1 MGSGETSPTMVTA
14 HQQCLKDVDPT
25 RAVFLD
31 TPFGF
36 QENADDLTE
45 KIVSYFSQNVGTDI
59 THLKLRSTKEVAD
72 QVARVHAKVADA
84 QWVFTGPGSPSYTV
98 KTWQQVG
105 LVSAFEKMLEHG
117 TLVAASAAAL
127 TIGYQTIPV
136 YEIYKVGE
144 DPYWL
149 SGMNLLERV
158 TGFRAVVVPHFN
170 NNEGANHDT
179 RFCYM
184 GERRM
189 SQLEAALPEDVFVL
203 GVDEHTGVRFDLECE
218 TVEVFGKGGMTLR
231 RGTTSVWFESG
242 TELTYDQIADAISV
256 PRAIQ
261 EAVLIEEDLDIFA
274 TDFAVLT
281 RALIGKL
288 QDAATPEI
296 LAGIARLGEQA
307 ATPKVDE
314 AEILR
319 PLVTAV
325 LNARDTAR
333 AEKRWDDSDRLRDL
347 LLQVGVEIQDTP
359 QGSSWVLKSE

>member
-14 HQQCLKDVDPT
+14 HQQCLKEVDPA

-45 KIVSYFSQNVGTDI
+45 KILNYFSQSVGSDI
-59 THLKLRSTKEVAD
+59 THLRLRSTNEVAD
-72 QVARVHAKVADA
+72 QVAKVHAKVADA

-105 LVSAFEKMLEHG
+105 LVSAFEKMLETG
-117 TLVAASAAAL
+117 TLIAASAAAL
-127 TIGYQTIPV
+127 TIGFQTIPV

-158 TGFRAVVVPHFN
+158 TGFRAVVIPHYN

-184 GERRM
+184 GEKRM
-189 SQLEAALPEDVFVL
+189 MQLESALPPDVFVL
-203 GVDEHTGVRFDLECE
+203 GVDEHTGVRFDLECN

-231 RGTTSVWFESG
+231 RGTESKWYPAG
-242 TELTYDQIADAISV
+242 TQLTYDEVAAAVEV
-256 PRAIQ
+256 PRITN
-261 EAVLIEEDLDIFA
+261 LIAPAEPDADIFS
-274 TDFAVLT
+274 TDFSQLT
-281 RALIGKL
+281 RALIARL
-288 QDAATPEI
+288 QDNATPEV

-307 ATPKVDE
+307 ASPQIDSRGV
-314 AEILR
+314 LQ
-319 PLVTAV
+319 PLVEAI
-325 LNARDTAR
+325 LAARDLAR
-333 AEKRWDDSDRLRDL
+333 AEKRWEDSDRLRDVL
-347 LLQVGVEIQDTP
+347 LTVGIQIKDSAAGT
-359 QGSSWVLKSE
+359 SWEM